1 MKSFLLFLCI
11 LTTHLS
17 HAQKLINAAQKE
29 VVFNHVHVI
38 PMDRERVLENQAV
51 VVKGGKI
58 VSVTDASKAKYASN
72 AIVIEARGKYLI
84 PGLAEM
90 HAHVPPIDDIEPM
103 KEVLMLFA
111 ANGITTIRGMLGHPR
126 HLELRSK
133 VQSGEILG
141 PRFYTT
147 GPSFSGQSAKTPEQ
161 TSQMVRQQKQAGYDY
176 LKIHPGLTRETFAAM
191 EKTAKEVGIPFVGH
205 VPFEVGIW
213 RAIEAGYSSID
224 HLDGF
229 IEGMV
234 PGMENMTEQQVGLFG
249 MFVADK
255 ADISQLPKLMKG
267 LKDKNIW
274 VVPTQAL
281 AERWFAPVDPQQLQ
295 NAPEMKYM
303 PVETSNNWVNSKKNL
318 QSNPQYDKV
327 KMEKYIQL
335 RRQLILECQKNGV
348 GLLLGCDAPQ
358 IFNVPGFS
366 THHELAYMVAAGLSP
381 YEALR
386 TGTVN
391 VAKYLNKA
399 EQTGVIKAGA
409 VSDLVLLN
417 GNPLAD
423 INQSASIEGVMIG
436 AQYMDKAYR
445 EAALQ
450 KLVKQ

>member
-1 MKSFLLFLCI
+1 MKYIILFLC
-11 LTTHLS
+11 LLVFHFS
-17 HAQKLINAAQKE
+17 RAQELVSAAEQE
-29 VVFNHVHVI
+29 IVFNHVNVI
-38 PMDRERVLENQAV
+38 PMDQERVLQDQAV

-58 VSVTDASKAKYASN
+58 VSVTDAAKAKYAKN
-72 AIVIEARGKYLI
+72 ARVIEARGKYLI

-90 HAHVPPIDDIEPM
+90 HAHVPPIDDLEPM

-111 ANGITTIRGMLGHPR
+111 VNGITTIRGMLGHPR

-133 VQSGEILG
+133 VQSGEVLG

-147 GPSFSGQSAKTPEQ
+147 GPSFNGNSVKTAAQ
-161 TSQMVRQQKQAGYDY
+161 ASDMVRQQKQAGYNY
-176 LKIHPGLTRETFAAM
+176 LKIHPGLTKETFGAM

-224 HLDGF
+224 HLDAF

-234 PGMENMTEQQVGLFG
+234 PGIENMNEQQTGLFG

-255 ADISQLPKLMKG
+255 ADLSQIPRLMKG
-267 LKDKNIW
+267 LKSSNTW

-281 AERWFAPVDPQQLQ
+281 AERWFAPVDPQQLY

-303 PVETSNNWVNSKKNL
+303 SAETSNNWLNSKKNL
-318 QSNPQYDKV
+318 HANPQYDKV
-327 KMEKYIQL
+327 KMENFIQL
-335 RRQLILECQKNGV
+335 RRRLILECQKNGV

-358 IFNVPGFS
+358 VFNVPGFS
-366 THHELAYMVAAGLSP
+366 THHELRYIVDSGLTP
-381 YEALR
+381 YQALQ

-391 VAKYLNKA
+391 VAQYLNKA
-399 EQTGVIKAGA
+399 NQTGVIRAGA
-409 VSDLVLLN
+409 VSDLLLLN
-417 GNPLAD
+417 GNPLTD
-423 INQSASIEGVMIG
+423 IEQTANIEGVMIG
-436 AQYMDKAYR
+436 NQYMNKLYID
-445 EAALQ
+445 AALK